1 LGEQAFL
8 REIDSI
14 IAKLA
19 NINSADFLNSKNY
32 FNQNILRN
40 DLNEKEILIKTFLK
54 ELVY

>member
-19 NINSADFLNSKNY
+19 NIDSVDFLNSKNY